1 MCNSRD
7 IAKFAWDTGSVE
19 VVPLFAG
26 GRVVKNV
33 VLCFD
38 QMGHHPDVGDGTNA
52 AALFRLLDESEQ
64 QTGWYHT
71 GTPRRARGRDALADA
86 RITVRKAYAFVV
98 RNFEPDDRIL
108 LFGAGRGGYCAQA
121 LTRLLGCVGV
131 LPPRW
136 DDLVD
141 FFVST
146 YGLPRTP
153 RTSREWARITQL
165 AAELNGGDESAI
177 PVAYLGLWDALRPHA
192 LPVTPAPPL
201 PNVLAGRHAMA
212 VDGGPFG
219 HRLMNVRC
227 EGVEE
232 VWFRG
237 SHCDVVGGA
246 GACEPL
252 ADISLDWVLDGAV
265 AEGAMLRSDHTIA
278 SPAPGQTDALA
289 GSARSVW
296 LRRLP
301 TDACLH
307 ASVDVYLRAH
317 PEYWRRLPDRVVWSD
332 PDWLAR
338 GERLVPADAAPSV
351 VPVELAAVAS

>member
-1 MCNSRD
+1 M
-7 IAKFAWDTGSVE
+7 
-19 VVPLFAG
+19 
-26 GRVVKNV
+26 KNV

-38 QMGHHPDVGDGTNA
+38 QMRHHPDVGDGTNA
-52 AALFRLLDESEQ
+52 AALFRLLDESEH

-71 GTPRRARGRDALADA
+71 GTPRRARQRDALADA
-86 RITVRKAYAFVV
+86 RTTVRKAYAFVV

-108 LFGAGRGGYCAQA
+108 VFGTGRGGYCAQA
-121 LTRLLGCVGV
+121 LTRLLGTVGI

-141 FFVST
+141 FFVSA
-146 YGLPRTP
+146 YGLPRTR
-153 RTSREWARITQL
+153 RTPREWARITQL

-192 LPVTPAPPL
+192 LPDTPAPPVS
-201 PNVLAGRHAMA
+201 NVLAGRHAMA

-227 EGVEE
+227 EGIEE

-237 SHCDVVGGA
+237 GHCDVAGGA

-265 AEGAMLRSDHTIA
+265 AAGALLRSDHTSRPPLRPDRCA
-278 SPAPGQTDALA
+278 GRKRPKRLPATAAHRCLP
-289 GSARSVW
+289 ARER
-296 LRRLP
+296 RRLP
-301 TDACLH
+301 ACAPRVLAPPAGPRGLVGSGLAGPRRASGSRGDGTGRRARRTRGRGFLIGAVVGAAAGRHH
-307 ASVDVYLRAH
+307 ANL
-317 PEYWRRLPDRVVWSD
+317 
-332 PDWLAR
+332 
-338 GERLVPADAAPSV
+338 G
-351 VPVELAAVAS
+351 